1 MTTNYLDSKRIS
13 GTTAD
18 RNGTPVVSGGWK
30 EVGRATAG
38 ASGALNLDVTS
49 IPDKR
54 YYKILVNNIPSASM
68 TPILRVGNGSF
79 DSGNNYAPR
88 WSANGGTDSTRTGKN
103 TIAIDDVGLTT
114 PNFHVG
120 YAANIATKEKLFLI
134 HSTGQSTAGAG
145 TAPIRVE
152 RATKWSNTSSV
163 IDQIQLLDEDGS
175 GTDIGEGSEIIILG
189 WDEDDT
195 HTTNFWEELASV
207 DISTGTTSTT
217 GTFTAKKY
225 LWVQVYMNSSS
236 IAYDYTFNSDT
247 GSNYAYRK
255 STNGGG
261 DGETANDSVFLSNHG
276 FDSNPHYD
284 NFFIVNNSANEK
296 LVIGNRMSQ
305 GTAGA
310 GSAPNRQEIVGKW
323 ANTSSQITSIQMD
336 NAGTNFTR
344 CIMKVWGSD

>member
-1 MTTNYLDSKRIS
+1 
-13 GTTAD
+13 
-18 RNGTPVVSGGWK
+18 
-30 EVGRATAG
+30 
-38 ASGALNLDVTS
+38 
-49 IPDKR
+49 
-54 YYKILVNNIPSASM
+54 M

-120 YAANIATKEKLFLI
+120 YASNLATKEKLFLI

-152 RATKWSNTSSV
+152 RATKWANTSSV

-207 DISTGTTSTT
+207 SGDGTSTT
-217 GTFTAKKY
+217 LSSGTITAKKY
-225 LWVQVYMNSSS
+225 LWVQ
-236 IAYDYTFNSDT
+236 AYSNATSQDSAFQFNNDT
-247 GSNYAYRK
+247 ASNY
-255 STNGGG
+255 STRWSDNGG
-261 DGETANDSVFLSNHG
+261 ADSTSTSESRIDLTFGSPSFTNM
-276 FDSNPHYD
+276 
-284 NFFIVNNSANEK
+284 FIINNSANEK
-296 LVIGNRMSQ
+296 LCIHHQLDAS
-305 GTAGA
+305 TAGA
-310 GSAPNRQEIVGKW
+310 GTAPRRYERVSKW
-323 ANTSSQITSIQMD
+323 ANTSAQITEIDYINQSTSVNFPSGSIL
-336 NAGTNFTR
+336 
-344 CIMKVWGSD
+344 KVWGSN

>member
-1 MTTNYLDSKRIS
+1 MTIEWLAGNRIR
-13 GTTAD
+13 GTTAE
-18 RNGTPVVSGGWK
+18 RPALGLPSGSVGGWV
-30 EVGRATAG
+30 EVGRTTLGSAG
-38 ASGALNLDVTS
+38 TTITVSGLA
-49 IPDKR
+49 DKR
-54 YYKILVNNIPSASM
+54 YYKILTSSKGSGSPDYTARINSDTGSTYASRWM
-68 TPILRVGNGSF
+68 DNGSGENTGVSRTSMLY
-79 DSGNNYAPR
+79 DSV
-88 WSANGGTDSTRTGKN
+88 GGGFNHKFN
-103 TIAIDDVGLTT
+103 I
-114 PNFHVG
+114 G
-120 YAANIATKEKLFLI
+120 YITNLASKEKLSI
-134 HSTGQSTAGAG
+134 NHSADSDTSAASTAPSRSE
-145 TAPIRVE
+145 TVH
-152 RATKWSNTSSV
+152 KWANTSDALSAFSLISTV
-163 IDQIQLLDEDGS
+163 NM
-175 GTDIGEGSEIIILG
+175 DIGSEVVVLG

-207 DISTGTTSTT
+207 DISTGATSTT

-261 DGETANDSVFLSNHG
+261 DGATASDSVFLSNHG
-276 FDSNPHYD
+276 FDANPHYD